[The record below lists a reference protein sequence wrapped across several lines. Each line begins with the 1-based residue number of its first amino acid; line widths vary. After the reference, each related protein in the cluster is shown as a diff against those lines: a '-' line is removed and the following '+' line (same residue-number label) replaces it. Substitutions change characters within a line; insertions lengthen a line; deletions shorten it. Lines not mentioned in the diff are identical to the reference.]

1 MRAYSLV
8 PGTEMHLQ
16 SLHGASGA
24 LGQVST
30 GEGGLEGSPKS
41 LLGHLETCS
50 RDCLLCAAL
59 DMNVPCVSALIFGK
73 LIPRGKN
80 RKLWLHHATA
90 TLPVLGWPVGREM
103 KLWAF
108 ML

>member
-16 SLHGASGA
+16 STHGASGA

-41 LLGHLETCS
+41 LLGHPETC
-50 RDCLLCAAL
+50 
-59 DMNVPCVSALIFGK
+59 
-73 LIPRGKN
+73 
-80 RKLWLHHATA
+80 
-90 TLPVLGWPVGREM
+90 
-103 KLWAF
+103 
-108 ML
+108 